1 MKPKAVPDT
10 SFLIEHFRKGT
21 IQETFLNLTRYYHIT
36 FSAVVLMELHA
47 GAFDPKEQKLVDQI
61 ARNFTVISVTERQW
75 YVCGEIMM
83 KLRRDK
89 KIDRERIKGLLADI
103 LIAVSARNTGAVL
116 ITKNDKDFKI
126 IREVYDFKY
135 VAVGRGNPNPGT
147 GPA

>member
-21 IQETFLNLTRYYHIT
+21 VQEAFLDLTRYYHVA
-36 FSAVVLMELHA
+36 FSSVVLMELLA
-47 GAFDPKEQKLVDQI
+47 GAFDPKEQKLIDQI
-61 ARNFTVISVTERQW
+61 ARNFTVISATERQW
-75 YVCGEIMM
+75 FVCGDIMM

-103 LIAVSARNTGAVL
+103 LIAVSVRDTGAIL
-116 ITKNDKDFKI
+116 ITKNEKDFKL

-135 VAVGRGNPNPGT
+135 VTVA
-147 GPA
+147 